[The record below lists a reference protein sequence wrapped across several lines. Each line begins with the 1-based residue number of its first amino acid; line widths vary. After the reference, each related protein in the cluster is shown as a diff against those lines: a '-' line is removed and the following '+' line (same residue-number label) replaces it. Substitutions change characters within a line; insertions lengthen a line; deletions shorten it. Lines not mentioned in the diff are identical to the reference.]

1 MERVK
6 DFWFKAYPIIRNKYV
21 FTGVAFLLWVSF
33 FDENS
38 LIDQVRG
45 THKVSQLEESMDF
58 YSKEIRKSQEDLNV
72 LATDQERLERF
83 AREKY
88 LMKKENEDIFV
99 LTTK

>member
-6 DFWFKAYPIIRNKYV
+6 EFWFKAYPIIRNKYV
-21 FTGVAFLLWVSF
+21 FTGAAFVLWLSF

-38 LIDQVRG
+38 MIDQIRG

-58 YSKEIRKSQEDLNV
+58 YVNEIRKSQEDLNV
-72 LATDQERLERF
+72 LATNQERLERF

>member
-1 MERVK
+1 MEALK
-6 DFWFKAYPIIRNKYV
+6 DFWFKVFPIIRNKYV
-21 FTGVAFLLWVSF
+21 FTSLAFVIWVGF

-38 LIDQVRG
+38 LIDQVRE
-45 THKVSQLEESMDF
+45 TIEISRLERDKQF
-58 YSKEIRKSQEDLNV
+58 YVEEIRRSKDDLNV

-88 LMKKENEDIFV
+88 LMKKEDEDIFV

>member
-1 MERVK
+1 MERLK
-6 DFWFKAYPIIRNKYV
+6 DFWIKAYPIIRNKYV
-21 FTGVAFLLWVSF
+21 FTSVAFVLWIGF

-38 LIDQVRG
+38 LIDQIRE
-45 THKVSQLEESMDF
+45 TYKISQLEESMEF
-58 YSKEIRKSQEDLNV
+58 YASEIQKSQQDLNV

-88 LMKKENEDIFV
+88 LMKKDNEDIFV

>member
-1 MERVK
+1 MDRVK
-6 DFWFKAYPIIRNKYV
+6 YFWLKTYPVIRNKYV
-21 FTGVAFLLWVSF
+21 FTGVAFVLWLSF

-45 THKVSQLEESMDF
+45 THKISLLEESMAF
-58 YSKEIRKSQEDLNV
+58 YSNEIRKSQEDLNV
-72 LATDQERLERF
+72 LATNQERLERF

>member
-6 DFWFKAYPIIRNKYV
+6 EFWFKANPIIRNKYV
-21 FTGVAFLLWVSF
+21 FTGVAFLFWISF

-38 LIDQVRG
+38 IIDQVQG

-58 YSKEIRKSQEDLNV
+58 YAKEIRKSQEDLNV
-72 LATDQERLERF
+72 LATNQERLERF